1 MTVELVEALKQKPSD
16 SQVCI
21 SVKGNTYVA
30 GGVVTMLGGVVTML
44 GGVATMLGG
53 VVTIQGCNW
62 VIVSND
68 VCRCWQII
76 KPMGA
81 AAGLPNGS
89 RLRESPRRRLFINF
103 L

>member
-1 MTVELVEALKQKPSD
+1 MTVAELVEVLKQKKHSD

-30 GGVVTMLGGVVTML
+30 GGVVPMLGSVVTMP
-44 GGVATMLGG
+44 GG

-68 VCRCWQII
+68 VCHCWQII

-89 RLRESPRRRLFINF
+89 RL
-103 L
+103 

>member
-1 MTVELVEALKQKPSD
+1 MTVAELVEALKQKPSD

-44 GGVATMLGG
+44 GGV
-53 VVTIQGCNW
+53 VTIQGCNW

-81 AAGLPNGS
+81 AAGLSNGS
-89 RLRESPRRRLFINF
+89 RL
-103 L
+103 